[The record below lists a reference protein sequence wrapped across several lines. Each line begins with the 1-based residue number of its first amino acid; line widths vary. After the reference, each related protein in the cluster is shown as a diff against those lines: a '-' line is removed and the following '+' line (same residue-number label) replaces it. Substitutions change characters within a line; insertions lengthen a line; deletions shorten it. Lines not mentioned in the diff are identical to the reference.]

1 MFAIRNCASAIHL
14 LNRSLIQLRGNSMNR
29 LALAA
34 LAITL
39 FSPAIASSAI
49 AFSERLESGVNTVR
63 QPSSTL
69 GTGIAPQGT
78 PVQTLPENVDCIKD
92 TTALNDRFDEA
103 RRQNLDLALNDRF
116 DEARRRN
123 LNS

>member
-1 MFAIRNCASAIHL
+1 MK
-14 LNRSLIQLRGNSMNR
+14 R

-34 LAITL
+34 LTATL
-39 FSPAIASSAI
+39 FAPVIATSAI
-49 AFSERLESGVNTVR
+49 AFTERLEDGVNNVR
-63 QPSSTL
+63 QVSSTL
-69 GTGIAPQGT
+69 GGGVVSQDAA
-78 PVQTLPENVDCIKD
+78 QTLPGNVDCIRDKD
-92 TTALNDRFDEA
+92 TTALNDRFDEARRQNLDLALNDRFDEA